1 MAGPSHGGRDLGK
14 SVRFRVTAAEAE
26 SEQRRSARVYAE
38 ARGVAPAGAGIA
50 ARDCLNVA

>member
-38 ARGVAPAGAGIA
+38 ARGVAQRVLGSLPGI
-50 ARDCLNVA
+50 V